1 VNLSNPFMRV
11 AQSELIDST
20 RIMKQQVKVLYTY
33 AQDVLIGKLPN
44 LNIPEKLRLCY
55 NNFTEYATE
64 YPTKLYGKS
73 EAAIANDANGGLS
86 YSTGKYDQ
94 VNNGRDTVIAS
105 VGHWYAA
112 YRLPSSTI
120 AVPPGKTPKDFMKN
134 PNLIKKNGYILVK
147 FDIVG
152 KNGDEDYLRYTGPE
166 SIMEPGEYEKN
177 PDGSDKQWQDP
188 GPDNPNRPNPEQP
201 VKLPNDKPGKVPDGT
216 VILFETDW
224 RANNDSEVIGT
235 H

>member
-1 VNLSNPFMRV
+1 M
-11 AQSELIDST
+11 
-20 RIMKQQVKVLYTY
+20 
-33 AQDVLIGKLPN
+33 
-44 LNIPEKLRLCY
+44 
-55 NNFTEYATE
+55 
-64 YPTKLYGKS
+64 
-73 EAAIANDANGGLS
+73 
-86 YSTGKYDQ
+86 
-94 VNNGRDTVIAS
+94 
-105 VGHWYAA
+105 
-112 YRLPSSTI
+112 
-120 AVPPGKTPKDFMKN
+120 PPGKIPKDFMKN

-188 GPDNPNRPNPEQP
+188 GPDNPDRPNPEQP
-201 VKLPNDKPGKVPDGT
+201 VKLPNDKPGTIPDGT